1 MAAKLIEGA
10 KGTACRATREQA
22 KIRLDLGLF
31 KKVSHLAV

>member
-10 KGTACRATREQA
+10 KGTACRATRETS
-22 KIRLDLGLF
+22 KEDLGLF